1 MTFDEAIK
9 RLSQDIDKNG
19 GQEKYQKE
27 VIATLKSLQKEYA
40 PTVEMTA
47 RGKKYFDSARK
58 NHHDKELFDTFAIFD
73 KRQQDELEKVYGT
86 ADIRGLTNG
95 YQALAG
101 SFFTP
106 SESIDEILEK
116 YTVPFLQAW
125 LHPETIKVVD
135 E

>member
-1 MTFDEAIK
+1 MTFDEALKIYNNPDVED
-9 RLSQDIDKNG
+9 LIETWEVVDVI
-19 GQEKYQKE
+19 EK
-27 VIATLKSLQKEYA
+27 LQKEYA
-40 PTVEMTA
+40 PTIEMTA